1 MIIMIKA
8 FLSLCLICLGQLHM
22 YKGDY
27 TMSEILLV
35 TLCAAICGAEDW
47 QDVEDFGKVKIDYLR
62 QFLPYKN
69 GIPSDDTYRRFF
81 RTIDPKQFQE
91 LFRNFKVFRLK

>member
-1 MIIMIKA
+1 MGIAIEVSFLDHFKA
-8 FLSLCLICLGQLHM
+8 IENPRSERNR
-22 YKGDY
+22 DY

-35 TLCAAICGAEDW
+35 TLCAVIYGAEGW
-47 QDVEDFGKVKIDYLR
+47 QDVEDFGKAKIDYLR

-81 RTIDPKQFQE
+81 RAIDPKKFQE
-91 LFRNFKVFRLK
+91 LFRN